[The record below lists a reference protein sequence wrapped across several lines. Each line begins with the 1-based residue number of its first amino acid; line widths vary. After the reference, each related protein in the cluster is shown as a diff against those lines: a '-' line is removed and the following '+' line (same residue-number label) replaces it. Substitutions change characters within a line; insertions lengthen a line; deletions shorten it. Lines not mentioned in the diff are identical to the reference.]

1 MFYLY
6 ICIKIIFVIS
16 IYKYFNAF
24 RNVEAHFSDLWTTYL
39 KKEIYTI
46 YKCTYMYVHVNM
58 YVHIYVYADY
68 NVDN

>member
-46 YKCTYMYVHVNM
+46 YKYIY
-58 YVHIYVYADY
+58 IYVYADY

>member
-6 ICIKIIFVIS
+6 NCIKIIFVIS

-46 YKCTYMYVHVNM
+46 YKYI
-58 YVHIYVYADY
+58 HIYVYADY
-68 NVDN
+68 NVDS

>member
-1 MFYLY
+1 MFYFY
-6 ICIKIIFVIS
+6 NCIKIIFVIS

-46 YKCTYMYVHVNM
+46 YKYIY
-58 YVHIYVYADY
+58 IYVYADY